1 MAYSEPTH
9 PPLFRP
15 GLHPIAIEALE
26 ETFLPPE
33 LDTPLRRRL
42 TTQLRLFVGRLAG
55 LGVHGDIWINGS
67 YATKK
72 PDPRDVDLL
81 LLVSPAALRVPTP
94 EDMTTLKRYMTRD
107 GRSEIRSKWQVD
119 FYVADTNSAAER
131 DYWQDWLSRNPDQ
144 SNRKGI
150 PFVTI

>member
-1 MAYSEPTH
+1 MAM
-9 PPLFRP
+9 
-15 GLHPIAIEALE
+15 EALE
-26 ETFLPPE
+26 ETFVGPGF
-33 LDTPLRRRL
+33 DTPLRRRL
-42 TTQLRLFVGRLAG
+42 TTQLRLFVGMLAG

-72 PDPRDVDLL
+72 PEPRDVDLVL
-81 LLVSPAALRVPTP
+81 FVSPAALRVPTP
-94 EDMTTLKRYMTRD
+94 EDMATLRRYMTGD

-119 FYVADTNSAAER
+119 FYVADANSSAEH
-131 DYWQDWLSRNPDQ
+131 DYWQDLLSRNPDQ